1 MNDQLLKID
10 QGLHLIKIIVT
21 VEPLQGKEL
30 LVISD
35 RPGEGEDN
43 YKYFI

>member
-10 QGLHLIKIIVT
+10 QGLYLIKVVT
-21 VEPLQGKEL
+21 VEPFQRKEL

-43 YKYFI
+43 NKYFI